1 MKLERNNNGK
11 YIWNL
16 AVSSIKNNR
25 MRNIFIILT
34 IVLSA
39 TLLSG
44 MVSFITAF
52 FTSQERAVEKMQH
65 VIYKDLNLEQ
75 IDALNKNEDI
85 EYLALNKFGKVI
97 SEDDYSFYPVY
108 FPEKQGPI
116 KQATIIEGTFPQELN
131 EAAVF
136 SGFLKALGK
145 EGRLGE
151 NFEITFLDGSTET
164 FTVSGIL
171 EGNPSNKMYPFAVSK
186 LYADQG
192 GSMKEIN
199 YDALV
204 KIKDAKSLTSE
215 GFKRLAVDIAS
226 ACKIERQNV
235 NDNSYFADTLMG
247 AKKMQIIGTAAG
259 IGIGLIFVS
268 ILVIYS
274 VFYISVVGRIRQFG
288 QLRTIGMTKKQI
300 RNMVTRE
307 GWILSVFAIPA
318 GIVIGVIGG
327 FLLKSDGFS
336 WSNAGMTALMTVV
349 IELFTVLFSIRRP
362 AKMAAAVSPIEASRF
377 NAYEGKVRKGNTRK
391 LARKITPLSM
401 AKMGFARNRKKSTMT
416 MISMG
421 VGGIL
426 FMTASIY
433 LNSFSQEGYS
443 RQSEFAIGEY
453 IISFSGNVTQN
464 LEHGFN
470 DLQLDN
476 PLNESLIQQIEQI
489 DGVKKVY
496 VNQKARVNYLMN
508 GQSAVD
514 GIMTFSRS
522 DVKEMQS
529 KIKEGTLDYDRMTE
543 NNEMLIQ
550 NNSLLKEIYGAN
562 LKLGEKLELTF
573 YNGNTVKE
581 TFTAS
586 AFMGSDFYK
595 NKDSSII
602 WMTEDSMRRIMG
614 DMNLNLTLI
623 VSTDQTKEAEITA
636 ALSKIVDGDQRIAMD
651 TLQERMDADELSY
664 TRISGMLLGIC
675 CFIIAFSLINLVNTL
690 ITNIVTRKQEFAV
703 LQSIGM
709 TERQLSRMIQYEG
722 FLLAAVNL
730 GFTLILGTGAGLLII
745 KLMDQIGVDYMH
757 FKFPVWYF
765 LGYGV
770 FTILIPVLV
779 SSAAIYI
786 FRKQPV
792 VERIRESQE

>member
-1 MKLERNNNGK
+1 MKLEKNNNGK

-16 AVSSIKNNR
+16 AVSSLKNNR

-34 IVLSA
+34 IVLST

-44 MVSFITAF
+44 MLFFIAAY
-52 FTSQERAVEKMQH
+52 FTGQDRAVEKMQH
-65 VIYKDLNLEQ
+65 VIYKDLSMDQ
-75 IDALNKNEDI
+75 IEALNNNENI
-85 EYLALNKFGKVI
+85 EYLSLNKFGKVI
-97 SEDDYSFYPVY
+97 SVDDYSFYPVY

-116 KQATIIEGTFPQELN
+116 KQATVKEGTFPQALN
-131 EAAVF
+131 EVAVF
-136 SGFLKALGK
+136 PGFLKAIGK
-145 EGRLGE
+145 ESRLGD
-151 NFEITFLDGSTET
+151 NFEITFLDGTTET
-164 FTVSGIL
+164 FAVTGLL
-171 EGNPSNKMYPFAVSK
+171 EGEPANKIYPFAVSK
-186 LYADQG
+186 QYADQG
-192 GSMKEIN
+192 SSMKEIN

-204 KIKDAKSLTSE
+204 KIKDAKSMTSE
-215 GFKRLAVDIAS
+215 EFKKRAVGIA
-226 ACKIERQNV
+226 AECKIERQNV
-235 NDNSYFADTLMG
+235 SDNTYFADTLMG
-247 AKKMQIIGTAAG
+247 AKKIQIIGTATG
-259 IGIGLIFVS
+259 IAIGLIFVS

-307 GWILSVFAIPA
+307 GWILSAFAIPA
-318 GIVIGVIGG
+318 GIVIGVIGAY
-327 FLLKSDGFS
+327 FLKADGFS
-336 WSNAGMTALMTVV
+336 WMNTGIMGLLTVA

-362 AKMAAAVSPIEASRF
+362 AKIAAAVSPIEASRF
-377 NAYEGKVRKGNTRK
+377 NAYEGRVRKGNTKK

-401 AKMGFARNRKKSTMT
+401 AKMGFARNRKKSTLT

-443 RQSEFAIGEY
+443 RQSEFSIGEY
-453 IISFSGNVTQN
+453 VISFSNNVTQT
-464 LEHGFN
+464 LEHGFS

-476 PLNESLIQQIEQI
+476 PINDSLISRIEQI

-496 VNQKARVNYLMN
+496 ANQKVKVHYLMN
-508 GQSAVD
+508 GQTSVD
-514 GIMTFSRS
+514 GIMTFNKS
-522 DVKEMQS
+522 DLKEMQTE
-529 KIKEGTLDYDRMTE
+529 IKEGSLDYDRMTE
-543 NNEMLIQ
+543 NNEILVQ
-550 NNSLLKEIYGAN
+550 NNALLKEIFGAN

-573 YNGNTVKE
+573 YNGSTVNE
-581 TFTAS
+581 TFTVG
-586 AFMGSDFYK
+586 AFMGTDFTK
-595 NKDSSII
+595 NMDNSII
-602 WMTEDSMRRIMG
+602 WMTEDSMRKIMG
-614 DMNLNLTLI
+614 DMNLNYLLI
-623 VSTDQTKEAEITA
+623 VSTDQAKEADITA
-636 ALSKIVDGDQRIAMD
+636 ALADIVDEDQRIAMD
-651 TLQERMDADELSY
+651 TLQERIEADKLTY
-664 TRISGMLLGIC
+664 ARISSMLLGIC

-730 GFTLILGTGAGLLII
+730 AFTLVLGTGAGILVI
-745 KLMDQIGVDYMH
+745 KVMDNIGVNYMH

-765 LGYGV
+765 IGYAA
-770 FTILIPVLV
+770 FTILIPVIV
-779 SSAAIYI
+779 STAAIYI

-792 VERIRESQE
+792 VERIRETQE

>member
-44 MVSFITAF
+44 MLSFITAF

-259 IGIGLIFVS
+259 IAIGLIFVS

-636 ALSKIVDGDQRIAMD
+636 ALSKIVDRDQRIAMD
-651 TLQERMDADELSY
+651 TLQERMVADELSY

>member
-1 MKLERNNNGK
+1 MKLEKNNNGK

-34 IVLSA
+34 IVLST

-44 MVSFITAF
+44 MLSFISAY
-52 FTSQERAVEKMQH
+52 FTSQERNVEKMQH
-65 VIYKDLNLEQ
+65 VIYKDLNEEQ
-75 IDALNKNEDI
+75 IEAIDKNENI

-97 SEDDYSFYPVY
+97 SKDNYSFYPVY

-116 KQATIIEGTFPQELN
+116 KQAAIKEGTFPQELN

-136 SGFLKALGK
+136 SDFLKTLGK
-145 EGRLGE
+145 ESRLGE
-151 NFEITFLDGSTET
+151 SFEITFLDGTTET

-171 EGNPSNKMYPFAVSK
+171 EGNPSNSMYPFAVSK

-192 GSMKEIN
+192 SSMKEIN

-215 GFKRLAVDIAS
+215 EFKQLAVDIAS
-226 ACKIERQNV
+226 ECKIERQNV
-235 NDNSYFADTLMG
+235 SDNTYFADTLMG
-247 AKKMQIIGTAAG
+247 TKKLQVIGTASG
-259 IGIGLIFVS
+259 IAIGLIFVS

-307 GWILSVFAIPA
+307 GWILGAFAIPA
-318 GIVIGVIGG
+318 GIVVGVIGG

-336 WSNAGMTALMTVV
+336 WSNTGMTVLMTVV

-401 AKMGFARNRKKSTMT
+401 AQMGFARNRKKSTLT

-443 RQSEFAIGEY
+443 RQSEFSIGEY
-453 IISFSGNVTQN
+453 VISFSSNAIQTQ
-464 LEHGFN
+464 EHGYS

-476 PLNESLIQQIEQI
+476 PLNDSLISRIEQI

-496 VNQKARVNYLMN
+496 VNQKARVHYLMN
-508 GQSAVD
+508 GQSSED
-514 GIMTFSRS
+514 GVMTFSRA

-529 KIKEGTLDYDRMTE
+529 KLKEGTLDYDRMTE
-543 NNEMLIQ
+543 NNEILVQ
-550 NNSLLKEIYGAN
+550 NNELLKEIFGAN

-581 TFTAS
+581 TFTAG
-586 AFMGSDFYK
+586 AFLGTDFYK

-602 WMTEDSMRRIMG
+602 WMTEDSMRRIIG
-614 DMNLNLTLI
+614 DMNLNLALI

-636 ALSKIVDGDQRIAMD
+636 ALSKIVDVDQRIAMD
-651 TLQERMDADELSY
+651 TLQERMDADELTY

-730 GFTLILGTGAGLLII
+730 AFTLVLGTGAGALII
-745 KLMDQIGVDYMH
+745 KVMDNVGVDYLH
-757 FKFPVWYF
+757 FNFPLWYF
-765 LGYGV
+765 LGYAV
-770 FTILIPVLV
+770 FTILIPILV

-792 VERIRESQE
+792 VERIRETEG

>member
-44 MVSFITAF
+44 MLSFITAF

-215 GFKRLAVDIAS
+215 EFKRLAVDIAS
-226 ACKIERQNV
+226 ACKIERQ

-259 IGIGLIFVS
+259 IAIGLIFVS

-307 GWILSVFAIPA
+307 GWILSVFAIPG

-453 IISFSGNVTQN
+453 MISFSGNVTQN

-730 GFTLILGTGAGLLII
+730 GFTLVLGTGAGLLII

>member
-1 MKLERNNNGK
+1 MKLEKNNNGK

-25 MRNIFIILT
+25 MRNIFIMLT
-34 IVLSA
+34 IVLST

-44 MVSFITAF
+44 MLSFIAAY
-52 FTSQERAVEKMQH
+52 FTSQERAVEEMQH
-65 VIYKDLNLEQ
+65 VIYKDLSEEQ
-75 IDALNKNEDI
+75 IDALNKNENI
-85 EYLALNKFGKVI
+85 EYLALNKFGNVI
-97 SEDDYSFYPVY
+97 SKDDYSFYPVY

-116 KQATIIEGTFPQELN
+116 KQATVKKGDFPQGLN
-131 EAAVF
+131 ETAVF
-136 SGFLKALGK
+136 SDFLKTLGK
-145 EGRLGE
+145 EIRLGE
-151 NFEITFLDGSTET
+151 TFEITFLDGTTET

-171 EGNPSNKMYPFAVSK
+171 EGNPSNNMYPFAISK

-192 GSMKEIN
+192 SSMKEIN

-215 GFKRLAVDIAS
+215 EFKQLAVDIAS
-226 ACKIERQNV
+226 ECKIERQNV
-235 NDNSYFADTLMG
+235 SDNTYFADTLMG
-247 AKKMQIIGTAAG
+247 AKKLQVIGTASG
-259 IGIGLIFVS
+259 IAIGLIFVS

-307 GWILSVFAIPA
+307 GWLLGAFAIPA
-318 GIVIGVIGG
+318 GIVVGVIGG

-336 WSNAGMTALMTVV
+336 WSNTGMTVLMTVV

-401 AKMGFARNRKKSTMT
+401 AQMGFARNRKKSTLT

-443 RQSEFAIGEY
+443 RQSEFSIGEY
-453 IISFSGNVTQN
+453 VISFSSNAIHTQ
-464 LEHGFN
+464 EHGYS

-476 PLNESLIQQIEQI
+476 PLNDSLISRIEQI

-496 VNQKARVNYLMN
+496 VNQKARVHYLMN
-508 GQSAVD
+508 GQSSED
-514 GIMTFSRS
+514 GVMTFSRA

-529 KIKEGTLDYDRMTE
+529 KLKEGTLDYDRMTE
-543 NNEMLIQ
+543 NNEILVQ
-550 NNSLLKEIYGAN
+550 NNELLKEIFGAN

-581 TFTAS
+581 TFTAG
-586 AFMGSDFYK
+586 AFLGTDFYK

-614 DMNLNLTLI
+614 DMNLNLALI

-651 TLQERMDADELSY
+651 TLQERMDADELTY
-664 TRISGMLLGIC
+664 TRLSGMLLGIC

-730 GFTLILGTGAGLLII
+730 AFTLVLGTGAGALII
-745 KLMDQIGVDYMH
+745 KVMDNIGVDYMH
-757 FKFPVWYF
+757 FKFPLWYF
-765 LGYGV
+765 LGYAV
-770 FTILIPVLV
+770 FTILIPILV

-792 VERIRESQE
+792 VERIRETEG

>member
-44 MVSFITAF
+44 MLSFITAF

-65 VIYKDLNLEQ
+65 VIYKELNLEQ

-97 SEDDYSFYPVY
+97 SEDEYSFYPVY

-204 KIKDAKSLTSE
+204 KIKDANSLTSE

-259 IGIGLIFVS
+259 IAIGLIFVS

-453 IISFSGNVTQN
+453 MISFSGNVTQN

-636 ALSKIVDGDQRIAMD
+636 ALSKIVDRDQRIAMD
-651 TLQERMDADELSY
+651 TLQERMVADELSY

-730 GFTLILGTGAGLLII
+730 GFTLVLGTGAGLLII

>member
-44 MVSFITAF
+44 MLSFITAF

-97 SEDDYSFYPVY
+97 SKDDYSFYPVY

-116 KQATIIEGTFPQELN
+116 KQAAIIEGTFPQELN

-145 EGRLGE
+145 ESRLGE

-259 IGIGLIFVS
+259 IAIGLIFVS

-336 WSNAGMTALMTVV
+336 WSNTGMTALMTVV

-453 IISFSGNVTQN
+453 MISFSGNVTQN

-664 TRISGMLLGIC
+664 TRLSGMLLGIC

-730 GFTLILGTGAGLLII
+730 GFTLVLGTGAGLLII

>member
-44 MVSFITAF
+44 MLSFITAF

-215 GFKRLAVDIAS
+215 EFKRLAVDIAS
-226 ACKIERQNV
+226 ACKIERQ

-259 IGIGLIFVS
+259 IAIGLIFVS

-307 GWILSVFAIPA
+307 GWILSVFAIPG
-318 GIVIGVIGG
+318 GIVIGG

-453 IISFSGNVTQN
+453 MISFSGNVTQN

-730 GFTLILGTGAGLLII
+730 GFTLVLGTGAGLLII

>member
-1 MKLERNNNGK
+1 MKLEKNNNGK

-44 MVSFITAF
+44 MLSFITAY
-52 FTSQERAVEKMQH
+52 FTSQERAVDKMQH
-65 VIYKDLNLEQ
+65 VIYKDLNSEQ
-75 IDALNKNEDI
+75 IDALNNNENI

-97 SEDDYSFYPVY
+97 SKDDYSFYPVY
-108 FPEKQGPI
+108 FPEEQGPI
-116 KQATIIEGTFPQELN
+116 KQATVIEGTFPQELN

-145 EGRLGE
+145 ESRLGE
-151 NFEITFLDGSTET
+151 TFEITFLDGSSET

-171 EGNPSNKMYPFAVSK
+171 DGNPNNKMYPFAVSK

-215 GFKRLAVDIAS
+215 EFKRMAVDIAS

-235 NDNSYFADTLMG
+235 SDNTYFADTLMG
-247 AKKMQIIGTAAG
+247 AKKLQIMGTAAG
-259 IGIGLIFVS
+259 IAMGLIFVS

-307 GWILSVFAIPA
+307 GWILSAFAIPA

-327 FLLKSDGFS
+327 ILLKPDGFS
-336 WSNAGMTALMTVV
+336 WTNTGVTVLMTVV
-349 IELFTVLFSIRRP
+349 IELLTVLCSIRRP

-377 NAYEGKVRKGNTRK
+377 NAYDGKIRKGNTRK

-401 AKMGFARNRKKSTMT
+401 AKMGFARNRKKSTLT
-416 MISMG
+416 MVSMG

-443 RQSEFAIGEY
+443 RQSEFSIGEY
-453 IISFSGNVTQN
+453 LISFSGNATQT
-464 LEHGFN
+464 LEHEYS

-476 PLNESLIQQIEQI
+476 PINDSLIDRIEQI

-496 VNQKARVNYLMN
+496 VNQKARVHYLMN

-514 GIMTFSRS
+514 GIMTFSRA

-529 KIKEGTLDYDRMTE
+529 EIKEGTLDYDRMTQ
-543 NNEMLIQ
+543 NNEILVQ
-550 NNSLLKEIYGAN
+550 NNALLKEIFGAN
-562 LKLGEKLELTF
+562 LELGEKLELTF
-573 YNGNTVKE
+573 FNGNTVKE

-586 AFMGSDFYK
+586 AFMGADYNK
-595 NKDSSII
+595 NMDSSII
-602 WMTEDSMRRIMG
+602 WMTEDSMRSIMG
-614 DMNLNLTLI
+614 DINLNYALI

-636 ALSKIVDGDQRIAMD
+636 ALAKIVDGDQRIAMD

-664 TRISGMLLGIC
+664 TRLSGMLLGIC

-730 GFTLILGTGAGLLII
+730 VITLVVGTGAGILII
-745 KLMDQIGVDYMH
+745 KIMDQIGVNYMH
-757 FKFPVWYF
+757 FKFPIWYF

-770 FTILIPVLV
+770 FIILIPVLV
-779 SSAAIYI
+779 STAAISI

-792 VERIRESQE
+792 VERIRETEG

>member
-1 MKLERNNNGK
+1 MKLEKNNNGK

-25 MRNIFIILT
+25 MRNIFIMLT
-34 IVLSA
+34 IVLST

-44 MVSFITAF
+44 MLSFIAAY
-52 FTSQERAVEKMQH
+52 FTSQERAVEEMQH
-65 VIYKDLNLEQ
+65 VIYKDLSEEQ
-75 IDALNKNEDI
+75 IDALNKNENI
-85 EYLALNKFGKVI
+85 EYLALNKFGNVI
-97 SEDDYSFYPVY
+97 SKDDYSFYPVY

-116 KQATIIEGTFPQELN
+116 KQATVKKGNFPQGLN
-131 EAAVF
+131 ETAVF
-136 SGFLKALGK
+136 SDFLKTLGK
-145 EGRLGE
+145 EIRLGE
-151 NFEITFLDGSTET
+151 TFEITFLDGTTET

-171 EGNPSNKMYPFAVSK
+171 EGNPSNNMYPFAISK

-192 GSMKEIN
+192 SGMKEIN

-215 GFKRLAVDIAS
+215 EFKQLAVDIAS
-226 ACKIERQNV
+226 ECKIERQNV
-235 NDNSYFADTLMG
+235 SDNTYFADTLMG
-247 AKKMQIIGTAAG
+247 AKKLQVIGTASG
-259 IGIGLIFVS
+259 IAIGLIFVS

-274 VFYISVVGRIRQFG
+274 VFYISVVGKIRQFG

-307 GWILSVFAIPA
+307 GWLLGAFAIPA
-318 GIVIGVIGG
+318 GIVVGVIGG

-336 WSNAGMTALMTVV
+336 WSNTGMTVLMTVV

-401 AKMGFARNRKKSTMT
+401 AKMGFARNRKKSTLT

-443 RQSEFAIGEY
+443 RQSEFSIGEY
-453 IISFSGNVTQN
+453 VISFSSNAIQTQ
-464 LEHGFN
+464 EHGYS

-476 PLNESLIQQIEQI
+476 PLTDGLISRIEQI

-508 GQSAVD
+508 GQSSED
-514 GIMTFSRS
+514 GVMTFSRA

-529 KIKEGTLDYDRMTE
+529 KLKEGTLDYDRMTE
-543 NNEMLIQ
+543 NNEILVQ
-550 NNSLLKEIYGAN
+550 NNELLKEIFGAN

-581 TFTAS
+581 TFTAG
-586 AFMGSDFYK
+586 AFLGTDFYK

-614 DMNLNLTLI
+614 DMNLNLALI

-651 TLQERMDADELSY
+651 TLQERMDADELTY

-730 GFTLILGTGAGLLII
+730 AFTLVLGTGAGALII
-745 KLMDQIGVDYMH
+745 KVMDNVGVDYLH
-757 FKFPVWYF
+757 FNFPLWYF
-765 LGYGV
+765 LGYAV
-770 FTILIPVLV
+770 FTILIPILV

-792 VERIRESQE
+792 VERIRETEG